1 MKLNQLIL
9 PAVALSV
16 GAAFFLSGSQDAQGW
31 STIGGS
37 LSQNQRDFRVFN
49 NFTGSSDN
57 DNQTADPQFPGYQ
70 GADMAIW
77 KGCIEWSSIAHGDG
91 TGDPTQPL
99 LGSSGANFDPSF
111 QGNATGTGGT
121 NDNTHSQL
129 SGSNGGVLAYCETPI
144 NNGWRIRYYEGWAW
158 SDGPGNVNSSAG
170 NIDLQEVSC
179 HEYGH
184 ALGLGHSTVG
194 GATMF
199 ASYSGGVAGR
209 SISSDDQAGC
219 RAVYGNMSGTKPT
232 ITGVGIGGNNIT
244 VTGTGFDSTGNQIWF
259 TQAGAGGN
267 GTPVK
272 VTNLTSNGTQISAT
286 IPGNAGP
293 GDILV
298 RRNNTGH
305 GGLSNP
311 WPSDLQDNGGGG
323 GCNDPQVYCG
333 TSPNSVGP
341 GATIGFTGS
350 ASQSTND
357 FQLNCSGLVPGTPG
371 LFFYGPNQTAVL
383 LGEGVRCVDGQLT
396 RLDVQVADILGT
408 VVKPINWF
416 GPPFLFGTGAV
427 APGDDV
433 NFQYW
438 YRDVPGGPSGYNLS
452 SAVELTLCD

>member
-1 MKLNQLIL
+1 MKITQLIL
-9 PAVALSV
+9 PVVALSV
-16 GAAFFLSGSQDAQGW
+16 GSAFLLTGSQEAHGW
-31 STIGGS
+31 STLGGS
-37 LSQNQRDFRVFN
+37 LSQSQRDFRIYN
-49 NFTGSSDN
+49 NFSDGSDN
-57 DNQTADPQFPGYQ
+57 NNQTPDPQFPGYQ

-91 TGDPTQPL
+91 SGDSTQNQ
-99 LGSSGANFDPSF
+99 LGGSGANFDPSF
-111 QGNATGTGGT
+111 QGNATGTG
-121 NDNTHSQL
+121 NSNQNIHSQI
-129 SGSNGGVLAYCETPI
+129 SGSGGGALAYCETPI
-144 NNGWRIRYYEGWAW
+144 SDGWRIRYYQGINWA
-158 SDGPGNVNSSAG
+158 DGPGTIG
-170 NIDLQEVSC
+170 NNQYDLQGVAC

-184 ALGLGHSTVG
+184 ALGLGHSTNG
-194 GATMF
+194 GATMYP
-199 ASYSGGVAGR
+199 SVANGNEGIR
-209 SISSDDQAGC
+209 SINNDDMAGC
-219 RAVYGNMSGTKPT
+219 QAVYGSISGTKPT
-232 ITGVGIGGNNIT
+232 ITNVSVNGNTIT
-244 VTGTGFDSTGNQIWF
+244 VTGTGFDSSGNEIWF
-259 TQAGAGGN
+259 TQAGTGSN
-267 GTPVK
+267 GTPIK
-272 VTNLTSNGTQISAT
+272 ATGLTSNGTTLTAT
-286 IPGNAGP
+286 IPAAAGP
-293 GDILV
+293 GDILA
-298 RRNNTGH
+298 RRNNGGH

-311 WPSDLQDNGGGG
+311 WPSDLEGGGG
-323 GCNDPQVYCG
+323 TGCNDPQVYCG

-452 SAVELTLCD
+452 SAVGLTLCD